1 MHGDS
6 NATFQAAIKFTQQSQ
21 GSSRLQRF
29 VTLVTQ
35 RSAVKF
41 VTMFFDG
48 FDTVARLVTAR
59 SFTIDVL

>member
-29 VTLVTQ
+29 VTLVTK
-35 RSAVKF
+35 RSAV
-41 VTMFFDG
+41 MFFDG